1 MIKFLVFVVVGLCVA
16 YNPFPI
22 EHEMSVVIY
31 GYSTIAVILNLLFTF
46 QHECPHELYWD
57 DCIPCQ
63 FENNV
68 ININAVVLEETK
80 SRPG

>member
-1 MIKFLVFVVVGLCVA
+1 MLYQFLVFVVVGFCVA

-31 GYSTIAVILNLLFTF
+31 GYSAIAVILNLLFTF
-46 QHECPHELYWD
+46 QRECPHELD
-57 DCIPCQ
+57 SGCISCQ

-68 ININAVVLEETK
+68 VNINAVVFEKIE

>member
-31 GYSTIAVILNLLFTF
+31 GYSAIAVILNLLFTF
-46 QHECPHELYWD
+46 QRECPHELENGG
-57 DCIPCQ
+57 CISCQ

-68 ININAVVLEETK
+68 VNINAVVLEETK